1 MAAERQSG
9 MLELCQNYAG
19 AMRGFL
25 DPCQKRLRSNEDYQ
39 LSPLAHAL
47 FLRPI
52 LGVCGAPVKPR
63 GNGGGDEFHYFC
75 HGLGGLD
82 RPFGMLELCRN
93 YAGAMLEFL
102 DPYQKRPRPEEAL
115 QAFKI

>member
-25 DPCQKRLRSNEDYQ
+25 DPFQKRPRPNEDYQ

-52 LGVCGAPVKPR
+52 LGVCGAPVRPP
-63 GNGGGDEFHYFC
+63 GNGGAMNLIIFAMAWAAWI
-75 HGLGGLD
+75 D
-82 RPFGMLELCRN
+82 RLVC
-93 YAGAMLEFL
+93 
-102 DPYQKRPRPEEAL
+102 
-115 QAFKI
+115 